1 MDSVMN
7 RNERR
12 QRMSRYGDSDCDE
25 LIYYLD
31 EFLRKHEVSELLK
44 LVTDAVEDIEYE
56 RERKE
61 TGDEEK

>member
-1 MDSVMN
+1 
-7 RNERR
+7 
-12 QRMSRYGDSDCDE
+12 MSRYGMYEYDE

-61 TGDEEK
+61 TEDEEK